1 MKRMTVI
8 EYDNSPVRRQD
19 RLLEGTRALE
29 LLHGGEYGFLALGGG
44 GGYGVPVNYAAEDD
58 RIYIHCAPQGEKLR
72 RIAREA
78 EACFCVVGRTAPQ
91 PARFTT
97 EYESI
102 MAFGPVAV
110 VTQDEERRHALALIV
125 GKYAPAHAEQGMEY
139 AQRSFARTVVL
150 RLDVRRMTGKC
161 KKLDR

>member
-58 RIYIHCAPQGEKLR
+58 RIYIHCAPQGEKPR
-72 RIAREA
+72 R
-78 EACFCVVGRTAPQ
+78 
-91 PARFTT
+91 
-97 EYESI
+97 S
-102 MAFGPVAV
+102 
-110 VTQDEERRHALALIV
+110 RHALPPSMKASWPSGPL
-125 GKYAPAHAEQGMEY
+125 PW
-139 AQRSFARTVVL
+139 
-150 RLDVRRMTGKC
+150 
-161 KKLDR
+161 